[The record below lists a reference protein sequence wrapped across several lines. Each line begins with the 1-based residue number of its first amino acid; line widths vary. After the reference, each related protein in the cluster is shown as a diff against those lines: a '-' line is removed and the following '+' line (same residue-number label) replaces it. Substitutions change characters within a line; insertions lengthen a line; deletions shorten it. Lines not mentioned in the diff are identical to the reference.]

1 MIIREDKKTFEELLE
16 EFPFPLG
23 DGAYKVVFSNKDYT
37 KVLKTPRM
45 PSNLFFRYRKE
56 TDWLNDSVEE
66 EEEVILPPVIFEF
79 DEEEGKYFFDF
90 IGEDNEIPFFI
101 TENVEAFYKEF
112 LTFLNAD
119 TESKEF
125 LAEIYELGFTENNIP
140 YIIAEQMPYV
150 FSKYFDNAEE
160 ECNKVV
166 SSYYFDDETEE
177 DFTNFLLRDE
187 DTVFDVIFREMGEKD
202 SDIIDKVKESFT
214 KAVYKLGLDYYE
226 QIDNWNNIGFDLSKK
241 KVVMI
246 DYA

>member
-1 MIIREDKKTFEELLE
+1 MIIREDKKTVEELLE

-37 KVLKTPRM
+37 KVLKTPRI
-45 PSNLFFRYRKE
+45 SSDLFFRYRE
-56 TDWLNDSVEE
+56 EIYGIDDCAE
-66 EEEVILPPVIFEF
+66 EEEVVLPPVIFEF
-79 DEEEGKYFFDF
+79 DEEKGKYFFDF
-90 IGEDNEIPFFI
+90 IGEDNKMPYFMTDI
-101 TENVEAFYKEF
+101 VEAFYKEF

-125 LAEIYELGFTENNIP
+125 LAEIYELGFTDNNIP

-150 FSKYFDNAEE
+150 FSEYFDNAEE
-160 ECNKVV
+160 ECNRVV
-166 SSYYFDDETEE
+166 SSYYFDEETEE
-177 DFTNFLLRDE
+177 DFTNFLLKDE

-202 SDIIDKVKESFT
+202 SDIIDKVKENFT
-214 KAVYKLGLDYYE
+214 KAVYKLGLNYCE